1 MEADQVSLQEQEV
14 EHLKKASAEVQE
26 LQALVGVGGSLTR
39 KWAEI
44 VEDQNLALE
53 GVVEDQ

>member
-1 MEADQVSLQEQEV
+1 MEEDQVSLQEQEVEAV

-26 LQALVGVGGSLTR
+26 LQALVGVGGSLNR
-39 KWAEI
+39 KWAEV
-44 VEDQNLALE
+44 VEALE